1 MSAFNRT
8 ELTPTDFVVL
18 LVAACVFH
26 MGMVSIAEYITG
38 QKTITMRSFYNGIK
52 VRRDNTCYV
61 IWTSVFFCMFWS
73 SYSNDCWQLDEINFR
88 CQTIHEIHDFP
99 QALSSCRFSA
109 VQHIHSPYRNGV
121 DRFGM

>member
-26 MGMVSIAEYITG
+26 IGMVPIAEYITG
-38 QKTITMRSFYNGIK
+38 QKTITMWSFYNGTK

-61 IWTSVFFCMFWS
+61 IWTSVFFACSGAAIVMTVGS
-73 SYSNDCWQLDEINFR
+73 
-88 CQTIHEIHDFP
+88 
-99 QALSSCRFSA
+99 
-109 VQHIHSPYRNGV
+109 
-121 DRFGM
+121 